1 MPESSSRHV
10 AVEVGIQPPTIWI
23 HQSFSHSLGQQTG
36 EKRLAGMRQASAAV
50 LRGSQPTPHYFLF
63 HLSQNLCSRALL
75 DLVLLEQNMTKH
87 LSDATPHVDH
97 PGLLYVVFF
106 LIFFRNHFRPTNT
119 AKKKKKKKKRNWKVT
134 CCLHTMKGLA
144 TYSRGGSGNR
154 CACSWTK
161 REKVKRHLLF
171 EVMQKDKECI
181 NSLTA
186 S

>member
-36 EKRLAGMRQASAAV
+36 EKRLADMRQASAAV
-50 LRGSQPTPHYFLF
+50 LRGSQPTPYYFVF
-63 HLSQNLCSRALL
+63 HLSQNLCGRALL
-75 DLVLLEQNMTKH
+75 DLVLLEQNMTRH

-119 AKKKKKKKKRNWKVT
+119 AKKEEEKRGTGKWHVVCTRWKVSRHT
-134 CCLHTMKGLA
+134 LVVGRVTGARARERKERKLNDTSCLKSCKKTR
-144 TYSRGGSGNR
+144 S
-154 CACSWTK
+154 
-161 REKVKRHLLF
+161 
-171 EVMQKDKECI
+171 
-181 NSLTA
+181 A
-186 S
+186 SIR